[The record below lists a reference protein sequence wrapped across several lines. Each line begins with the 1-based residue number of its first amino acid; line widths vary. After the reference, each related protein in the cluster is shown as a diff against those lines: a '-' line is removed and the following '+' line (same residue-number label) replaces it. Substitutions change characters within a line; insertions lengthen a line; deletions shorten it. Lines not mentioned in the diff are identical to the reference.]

1 MNKKL
6 IIFSTI
12 TLLLLPLVIFA
23 IIIPAQP
30 GQGAINILSLINN
43 LLQVLWWI
51 FLGIIVAMSIWAGIL
66 FLTARGSEDQLGK
79 AKKFVV
85 WIIVG
90 IFVAILGYGA
100 YATIQ
105 GIIPAVV
112 P

>member
-1 MNKKL
+1 MTIWAAKSELK
-6 IIFSTI
+6 IIANT
-12 TLLLLPLVIFA
+12 
-23 IIIPAQP
+23 
-30 GQGAINILSLINN
+30 INILSLINN

-100 YATIQ
+100 YATIVLL
-105 GIIPAVV
+105 IS
-112 P
+112 

>member
-6 IIFSTI
+6 VNSLAVITTLFLPVLVLAAEPSNFIVTIIDNVLSMIVWPLFI
-12 TLLLLPLVIFA
+12 GLVI
-23 IIIPAQP
+23 I
-30 GQGAINILSLINN
+30 
-43 LLQVLWWI
+43 
-51 FLGIIVAMSIWAGIL
+51 MSIWAGIL

-100 YATIQ
+100 YATIVLL
-105 GIIPAVV
+105 IS
-112 P
+112 

>member
-66 FLTARGSEDQLGK
+66 FLTAQGSEDQLGK
-79 AKKFVV
+79 AKKAVI
-85 WIIVG
+85 WGGVG
-90 IFVAILGYGA
+90 VFVAILGYSA
-100 YATIQ
+100 FITIQ
-105 GIIPAVV
+105 SFLL
-112 P
+112 